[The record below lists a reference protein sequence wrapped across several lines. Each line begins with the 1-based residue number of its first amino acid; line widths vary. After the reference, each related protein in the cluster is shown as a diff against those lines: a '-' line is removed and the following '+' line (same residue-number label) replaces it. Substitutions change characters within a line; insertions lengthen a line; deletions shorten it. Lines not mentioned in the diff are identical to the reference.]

1 MGEQEECQ
9 QDRRV
14 LKGGEITSSES
25 FARSKLVMTFFHVLF
40 RFNPGY
46 GSAEQTGPDKTT

>member
-14 LKGGEITSSES
+14 LKREITSSES
-25 FARSKLVMTFFHVLF
+25 FARSKLVMTFFLVLF

-46 GSAEQTGPDKTT
+46 GSAEQTAPNKTT